1 MFFRTNQTTCQEW
14 MNRQSGIALAASVK
28 AGRYASAARYGL
40 QLITRWSETGR
51 SVHDVADVERVLHLL
66 TESLVKL
73 KASQS
78 IRGLKI
84 WMSNH
89 PYLCQQLDLTFLDA
103 AALQADSKFETILIF
118 INELTVIKLALL
130 DTKKQ
135 LTC

>member
-1 MFFRTNQTTCQEW
+1 
-14 MNRQSGIALAASVK
+14 MNRQSNVALVSSLR

-40 QLITRWSETGR
+40 QLITRWGETGR
-51 SVHDVADVERVLHLL
+51 SVPDLVDVERVLHQL

-89 PYLCQQLDLTFLDA
+89 ANLSQKLDLTFLDA
-103 AALQADSKFETILIF
+103 AALQADSKYETILIF
-118 INELTVIKLALL
+118 IKILL
-130 DTKKQ
+130 IYNN
-135 LTC
+135 